1 MLNPPGIYDDEF
13 IFMINIFMMMLI
25 FSPHQLKYIFN
36 SASFIHLFERPY
48 LWTSKASICFD
59 PGASFVL
66 GLLVILLRYSSV
78 ACRTPSDLEDS
89 SFGVTSFS
97 SFIQFMRFSWQVYCG
112 LPFPPPV
119 DHVLSELSAV
129 THPSLVALHGTA
141 HSFTELHL
149 VTQLHHVTELHDEV
163 TPSSWQGSWERL
175 RVKGEEGIRG

>member
-1 MLNPPGIYDDEF
+1 MLNPPGIYDEF

-59 PGASFVL
+59 PSASFIL

-78 ACRTPSDLEDS
+78 ACWTPSDLEDS
-89 SFGVTSFS
+89 SFGVISFS

-129 THPSLVALHGTA
+129 THPSLVALHGMA
-141 HSFTELHL
+141 HSFTELHKP
-149 VTQLHHVTELHDEV
+149 LHHDKAVGKD
-163 TPSSWQGSWERL
+163 WG
-175 RVKGEEGIRG
+175 

>member
-89 SFGVTSFS
+89 SLVSYILVLLHS
-97 SFIQFMRFSWQVYCG
+97 SWSSHGKYTGGG
-112 LPFPPPV
+112 LPFPSPV
-119 DHVLSELSAV
+119 DHILPELSAM
-129 THPSLVALHGTA
+129 TCPSWVALHGMA
-141 HSFTELHL
+141 HSFTELY
-149 VTQLHHVTELHDEV
+149 
-163 TPSSWQGSWERL
+163 
-175 RVKGEEGIRG
+175 